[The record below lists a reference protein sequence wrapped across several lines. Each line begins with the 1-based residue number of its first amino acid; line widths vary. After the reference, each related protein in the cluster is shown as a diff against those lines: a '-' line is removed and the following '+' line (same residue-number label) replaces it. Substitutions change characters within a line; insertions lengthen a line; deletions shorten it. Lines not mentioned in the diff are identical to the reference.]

1 MITKEQNYNKSCL
14 FCASDYH
21 LEMILLPYIKEKMKD
36 SKIIIFTEDNLESS
50 ISTLL
55 TKVNLSKEDI
65 EKIRNINWSN
75 DDIFKFKQIEKT
87 ESQKNV
93 IIINGSNNYI
103 KKINKKIEDI
113 SIKNL
118 EIVECFHIDDQEIDL
133 EKISKEYKTI
143 LNTQKI

>member
-55 TKVNLSKEDI
+55 TKVNFSKEDI

-103 KKINKKIEDI
+103 NNVNKKIKDFFNKDI
-113 SIKNL
+113 
-118 EIVECFHIDDQEIDL
+118 EIVDCFHIEDQEIDVG
-133 EKISKEYKTI
+133 EISREYKNI

>member
-21 LEMILLPYIKEKMKD
+21 LEMILLPYIKSKMNA

-50 ISTLL
+50 ISTILS
-55 TKVNLSKEDI
+55 KVNFDECDK
-65 EKIRNINWSN
+65 EKIKKINWNSN
-75 DDIFKFKQIEKT
+75 DFLKFEQVEKLVG
-87 ESQKNV
+87 EKLN

-143 LNTQKI
+143 LNTQKM

>member
-21 LEMILLPYIKEKMKD
+21 LEMILLPYIKSKMNA

-50 ISTLL
+50 INTILS
-55 TKVNLSKEDI
+55 KVNFDECDK
-65 EKIRNINWSN
+65 EKIKKINWNSN
-75 DDIFKFKQIEKT
+75 DFLKFEQVEKLVG
-87 ESQKNV
+87 EKLN